1 VLKVLLTA
9 PLKFRIEQVR
19 ARQNLT
25 DAAAC
30 RYIEE
35 VDKAR
40 SRRLMAM
47 FGADWRDPNR
57 YDLILNMGRMSREG
71 AKRVIVEA
79 AKLEEYQ
86 PTPASTQAF
95 KDLDLGSR
103 VQATLFA
110 STELRRPALEVRAK
124 GGHVHVGRVDYG
136 LEDKVL
142 KLIKN
147 VPGVIRVTSDVY
159 SPPPEGYLGP

>member
-1 VLKVLLTA
+1 
-9 PLKFRIEQVR
+9 
-19 ARQNLT
+19 
-25 DAAAC
+25 
-30 RYIEE
+30 
-35 VDKAR
+35 
-40 SRRLMAM
+40 MAM

-71 AKRVIVEA
+71 AKHVIVEA

-95 KDLDLGSR
+95 NDLDLGSR

-110 STELRRPALEVRAK
+110 SPELRRSSLEVRAQ
-124 GGHVHVGRVDYG
+124 GGHVHVTGRADYG

-147 VPGVIRVTSDVY
+147 VPGVTKVTSDVY
-159 SPPPEGYLGP
+159 SPPPEGFLGP